1 LDLGSPSVSKPSSVG
16 SPSVSGSQDRAVR
29 SILKSPTPEGT
40 PEEGSLKS
48 SSEGKPQYYRG
59 IGGKS
64 MEIAVNYMK
73 LEQAE
78 GYGIFEYEVRFDP
91 PVDSRAERYSA
102 VNEHR
107 TLFGPTKSFD
117 GNKLYLPKQL
127 PDIETIATS
136 KHSKTGKDIKVLFR
150 YKRQIKPGE
159 RESLYIYNLIFKKIM
174 KILKFVESAKKANF
188 FDPKAGKEI
197 KEYKLMIWPGYITV
211 VDEYEGGLYLQV
223 DVANRVLRTETV
235 MDIFK
240 KVKKTSG
247 GNFKDEC
254 EKALLGSS
262 VITKYNNHSYK
273 VDGIEF
279 SESPKTEFTL
289 ASGQKISFAQYYQN
303 QYGIAIADMNQPLL
317 IHRPKVKGI
326 SEATVE
332 RIVKLVP
339 ELCFMTGMTDAMR
352 ADFKIMKEVG
362 AFTRLTPPQRQA
374 SLDNFVKRIKG
385 SPDAYAQITDWG
397 LKLADSTVIV
407 QSRALEPETIMFGKG
422 YRETVRPNADWGRAA
437 TTKHVLTAV
446 KLEKWAILF
455 APKNEQVVKNFCS
468 TFRDQA
474 PKMGIAVANPR
485 VVKLKDDRT
494 ETYLKELKQLIE
506 PSVQL
511 VVTIFPMAKTDR
523 YSAIKKLCC
532 VEMPVASQVIN
543 SKTISNDK
551 KLASV
556 TQKVILQI
564 NCKLGGELWACPM
577 PFKGLMIVGVD
588 VYHDA
593 SRKGSSFAGIVSSM
607 NDLATRYFSMVK
619 EQKQGQEIMDALR
632 VAFIESLIKYWEINR
647 NWPTDI
653 VVFRD
658 GVGDGQ
664 LEVTKTH
671 ECEQFLAVFSK
682 KNNGRG
688 NNTTEVSK
696 MESKL
701 GDMLPENYKP
711 GFVFVVVQKRI
722 NTRILAV
729 ARKGNRYEYANPP
742 PGTVL
747 DHSVTRFKYKDF
759 FLVPQSVN
767 QGTVSPTHFVV
778 LKEQLRKEETSNP
791 LDASNIQRLAYRLT
805 HMYYNWPGTVRVPAP
820 VQYAHKLVDLV
831 GQHVHR
837 VPAAQLS
844 DKLFYL

>member
-1 LDLGSPSVSKPSSVG
+1 
-16 SPSVSGSQDRAVR
+16 
-29 SILKSPTPEGT
+29 
-40 PEEGSLKS
+40 
-48 SSEGKPQYYRG
+48 
-59 IGGKS
+59 
-64 MEIAVNYMK
+64 
-73 LEQAE
+73 
-78 GYGIFEYEVRFDP
+78 
-91 PVDSRAERYSA
+91 
-102 VNEHR
+102 
-107 TLFGPTKSFD
+107 
-117 GNKLYLPKQL
+117 
-127 PDIETIATS
+127 
-136 KHSKTGKDIKVLFR
+136 
-150 YKRQIKPGE
+150 
-159 RESLYIYNLIFKKIM
+159 
-174 KILKFVESAKKANF
+174 
-188 FDPKAGKEI
+188 
-197 KEYKLMIWPGYITV
+197 
-211 VDEYEGGLYLQV
+211 
-223 DVANRVLRTETV
+223 
-235 MDIFK
+235 
-240 KVKKTSG
+240 
-247 GNFKDEC
+247 
-254 EKALLGSS
+254 
-262 VITKYNNHSYK
+262 
-273 VDGIEF
+273 
-279 SESPKTEFTL
+279 
-289 ASGQKISFAQYYQN
+289 
-303 QYGIAIADMNQPLL
+303 
-317 IHRPKVKGI
+317 
-326 SEATVE
+326 
-332 RIVKLVP
+332 
-339 ELCFMTGMTDAMR
+339 
-352 ADFKIMKEVG
+352 
-362 AFTRLTPPQRQA
+362 
-374 SLDNFVKRIKG
+374 
-385 SPDAYAQITDWG
+385 
-397 LKLADSTVIV
+397 
-407 QSRALEPETIMFGKG
+407 
-422 YRETVRPNADWGRAA
+422 
-437 TTKHVLTAV
+437 
-446 KLEKWAILF
+446 
-455 APKNEQVVKNFCS
+455 
-468 TFRDQA
+468 
-474 PKMGIAVANPR
+474 MGIAVANPR